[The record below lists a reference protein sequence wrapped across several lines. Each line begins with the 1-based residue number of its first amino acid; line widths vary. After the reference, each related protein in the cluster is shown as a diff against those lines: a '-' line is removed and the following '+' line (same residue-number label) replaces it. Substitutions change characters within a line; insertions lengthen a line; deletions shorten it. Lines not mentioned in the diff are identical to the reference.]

1 MPKAPG
7 TMIAGSETLTEK
19 HAKYVLSPWVAQKS
33 ARPPVIV
40 RAHGSTLV
48 DADGKEYIDMTAG
61 LVAVNLGHGN
71 ERLAAAIGEQA
82 GRLAFAPPSWANDK
96 RADLAERL
104 VETIGWPQGGRAFFT
119 TGGAD
124 ANDDVVKMIRMATGR
139 TKVLTAYRSFHGSTS
154 GAASLTGENRRWP
167 AEPGVSGVAR
177 FFAPFPYRSPFGT
190 TDPAEET
197 KRALDHVELVLSYED
212 PQRVAAIIVEPI
224 VGSNGV
230 IVYPDGYL
238 SGLRK
243 ICDKYGIALV
253 FDEVMT
259 GFGRTGA
266 AFAAHRF
273 GVMPD
278 AITFAKGVTSAY
290 VPLGGVLLRE
300 EIAKYFDDHVLW
312 AGHTYS
318 GHPVAMAAG
327 LETMNIYRDE
337 KIFDRA
343 LQLEGPLRKRLEQ
356 LQSAHPCVGEV
367 RGAGAFFGLEFVK
380 DRKTREPIV
389 AWQGAGIGPMATF
402 NKAARERGAWV
413 LTRYNFAAIAPPLTI
428 ENAEL
433 DRGFE
438 AIDGA
443 LTELEKAAGLTS

>member
-1 MPKAPG
+1 
-7 TMIAGSETLTEK
+7 MIAGSETLTEK
-19 HAKYVLSPWVAQKS
+19 HAKYVLSPWVAQK
-33 ARPPVIV
+33 AANPPVIV

-71 ERLAAAIGEQA
+71 AQLARAIGEQA
-82 GRLAFAPPSWANDK
+82 ERLAFSPPGWANDK

-104 VETIGWPQGGRAFFT
+104 VQLIGWPQGGRVFFT

-124 ANDDVVKMIRMATGR
+124 ALDDAAKIVRLAAAR
-139 TKVLTAYRSFHGSTS
+139 TKVMTAYRSFHGSSTGS
-154 GAASLTGENRRWP
+154 ASMTGENRRWP
-167 AEPGVSGVAR
+167 AEPGVPGIVR
-177 FFAPFPYRSPFGT
+177 FFAPFPYRSPFAT

-197 KRALDHVELVLSYED
+197 RRALEHVELILMYED
-212 PQRVAAIIVEPI
+212 PQRVAAIVIEPV

-238 SGLRK
+238 AGLRK
-243 ICDKYGIALV
+243 ICDKHGIALI

-327 LETMNIYRDE
+327 LATLDIYRDE
-337 KIFDRA
+337 KIFERA
-343 LQLEGPLRKRLEQ
+343 LSLEGPLRKRLDA
-356 LQSAHPCVGEV
+356 LQKAHPCVGEV
-367 RGAGAFFGLEFVK
+367 RGVGAFWALELVK
-380 DRKTREPIV
+380 DRTTREPVV
-389 AWQGAGIGPMATF
+389 AWQGAGIGQMATF
-402 NKAARERGAWV
+402 NAAARRHGAWV
-413 LTRYNFAAIAPPLTI
+413 LTRYNFAAISPPLTI
-428 ENAEL
+428 EDAEL

-438 AIDGA
+438 ALDGA
-443 LTELEKAAGLTS
+443 LGDLEKALGMK